1 MDQHIPTIMEIMGLD
16 AAPAP
21 AAPSRRKDK
30 PDPDDQLHL
39 LKGVSIMSKNGQPV
53 AVPIMTDPEKTERVQ
68 AELEH
73 LEEIFQGIDENKRDF
88 VQRHIEQL
96 AWYNISI
103 ADLQAKVDKWGTLI
117 SYNNGGNQTGLR
129 SNPDLRTL
137 LDFQKTTNTIVRTL
151 ISLVP
156 EKRTGS
162 KLDFFFDDE
171 ETEEE
176 KEESKSRAAEEA
188 RQLLERIRN
197 TTEQINVPG

>member
-1 MDQHIPTIMEIMGLD
+1 M
-16 AAPAP
+16 
-21 AAPSRRKDK
+21 SR
-30 PDPDDQLHL
+30 
-39 LKGVSIMSKNGQPV
+39 NGQP
-53 AVPIMTDPEKTERVQ
+53 AAAPIMTDPEKAARVQ

-103 ADLQAKVDKWGTLI
+103 ADLQAKVDKFGTLVM
-117 SYNNGGNQTGLR
+117 YDNGGGQSGVKP
-129 SNPDLRTL
+129 NPDVKTL
-137 LDFQKTTNTIVRTL
+137 LDYQKTTNTIVRTL

-156 EKRTGS
+156 QKKTGS
-162 KLDFFFDDE
+162 KLDIFFDDE

-188 RQLLERIRN
+188 RQLLESIRN
-197 TTEQINVPG
+197 ITEPTNVSR